1 VGVSQVRK
9 TEQTTGFFRPV
20 NVVFFSSS
28 PSGVFFDPFS
38 DDGSDQDG
46 AEEEYQGSL
55 MGRVR
60 KMLQAPSE
68 ILMRVRGTSIT
79 L

>member
-9 TEQTTGFFRPV
+9 TEQTAGFFRPV

-46 AEEEYQGSL
+46 AEEEYQGESN
-55 MGRVR
+55 GAGE
-60 KMLQAPSE
+60 KDAPGPFGDPQ
-68 ILMRVRGTSIT
+68 RGRGTSIT